1 MKAIICNEFGL
12 PDAFRLEE
20 IQTPAPGDNDVLV
33 EVYSASVTYSTLM
46 LVRGKPFIGRLMG
59 MGLFKPKQK
68 IPGADIAGRIKTIGK
83 NVSRFQPGDEVFGD
97 LSNFGR
103 GGFAEYVCAP
113 ENALALK
120 PINMTFAEAAAVPE
134 AALVA
139 LQALRDHGHIQKG
152 QKVLIYGASGGIG
165 TFAIQIA
172 KYYGAEVTG
181 VCGTANTEL
190 VRSLGADH
198 VIDYHKEDF
207 TKNGVLYDLIVATAG
222 YRPIFDY
229 KRALST
235 NGRYISTGGSMKQIF
250 QAMLIG
256 PFLSMTSGK
265 KLKSMLVKPNKDL
278 DFITSI
284 IEDGKLRTVLDRT
297 YRLSE
302 AAEAFRYYSE
312 GHTRGKLVISVD
324 HDRKSSD

>member
-198 VIDYHKEDF
+198 VIDYHKEDV

-312 GHTRGKLVISVD
+312 GHTRGKLVVSVD